1 MTGRIVFMLD
11 YKGDQRQIG
20 GTSNYLKLLAPRVRD
35 AGFDVR
41 VAMPR
46 SPRTEDLLTG
56 LQNAAIPVDDVDIS
70 PQSGHV
76 FRRLKTAYT
85 YFSSRSLDLVHFVLP
100 WWNSCE
106 YGILGARL
114 ASVSARVVT
123 YQSFPEVIDQHVY
136 EGVSGAAR
144 RQRHRFTCNSVHKAI
159 SVSEMNKRR
168 LVSNGFYSSH
178 RVTVIKNMVELDYF
192 ACVGGPADF
201 RSKWGVDGSQ
211 VLITVIGY
219 FEEIKGHR
227 YLLQALPDILR
238 RHPNVVVVFV
248 GDGVLRASLE
258 AQVRENQLV
267 EKVVF
272 AGWQEDIPS
281 VLAASDL
288 LVLPSL
294 SEGLPFVVPEAMAA
308 GLPVVAT
315 RVGGIPEAV
324 IEGKTGLLA
333 EPASAWGLQDAIVRM
348 LQDPERMRDMG
359 KAGQAR
365 ARSEFDVERMVT
377 ETCEMYRMLLG
388 NPISQSL

>member
-1 MTGRIVFMLD
+1 MLD
-11 YKGDQRQIG
+11 YKGDQLQIG

-41 VAMPR
+41 VAMPY
-46 SPRTEDLLTG
+46 SPRTEDLLAV

-70 PQSGHV
+70 PQAGHV

-85 YFSSRSLDLVHFVLP
+85 YFLSRPLDLVHFVLP

-123 YQSFPEVIDQHVY
+123 YASFPEVIDQRVY
-136 EGVSGAAR
+136 EGLSGAVR

-159 SVSEMNKRR
+159 SVCEINKRR
-168 LVSNGFYSSH
+168 LVANGFYSSQK
-178 RVTVIKNMVELDYF
+178 VPVIKVMVEPDHF
-192 ACVGGPADF
+192 ACVDGSTDF
-201 RSKWGVDGSQ
+201 RSNWGVDRSQ
-211 VLITVIGY
+211 VLIIVIGY
-219 FEEIKGHR
+219 LEEIKGHR
-227 YLLQALPDILR
+227 YLLQALPTILQL
-238 RHPNVVVVFV
+238 HPNVVVVFV
-248 GDGVLRASLE
+248 GDGVLKASLE

-272 AGWQEDIPS
+272 AGWQEDVPG

-324 IEGKTGLLA
+324 IEGQTGLLV
-333 EPASAWGLQDAIVRM
+333 EPASPQGLEKAIVS
-348 LQDPERMRDMG
+348 LLDNPERARAMG

-365 ARSEFDVERMVT
+365 ARDKFDVTRMVD
-377 ETCEMYRMLLG
+377 ETCGVYRDLLR
-388 NPISQSL
+388 NSSN